1 MFKTVKTYTP
11 PRVLQ
16 ETEVQLERDFLG
28 GSVVENQLER
38 DFLGGSV
45 VENLN
50 EAGVFT
56 MSQEVEEID
65 METENFNFKWE

>member
-1 MFKTVKTYTP
+1 MFNTLKTDTP

-28 GSVVENQLER
+28 GSVVEN
-38 DFLGGSV
+38 
-45 VENLN
+45 LN

-56 MSQEVEEID
+56 MSQDVEVMD
-65 METENFNFKWE
+65 YETEEFNFKWE

>member
-28 GSVVENQLER
+28 GSVVENLK
-38 DFLGGSV
+38 
-45 VENLN
+45 

>member
-1 MFKTVKTYTP
+1 MFNTLKTYTP
-11 PRVLQ
+11 PQVLQ
-16 ETEVQLERDFLG
+16 ETEV
-28 GSVVENQLER
+28 QLER

-56 MSQEVEEID
+56 MSQDVEVMD
-65 METENFNFKWE
+65 YETEEFNFKWE

>member
-1 MFKTVKTYTP
+1 MFNTLKTSTP

-28 GSVVENQLER
+28 GSVVEN
-38 DFLGGSV
+38 
-45 VENLN
+45 LN

-56 MSQEVEEID
+56 MSQDVEVMD
-65 METENFNFKWE
+65 YETEEFNFKWE

>member
-1 MFKTVKTYTP
+1 MFKTVKTYNP

-28 GSVVENQLER
+28 GSVVEN
-38 DFLGGSV
+38 
-45 VENLN
+45 LN
-50 EAGVFT
+50 EAGVYT
-56 MSQEVEEID
+56 MSQDVEEID

>member
-1 MFKTVKTYTP
+1 MT
-11 PRVLQ
+11 VLQ
-16 ETEVQLERDFLG
+16 ETEV
-28 GSVVENQLER
+28 QLER

>member
-1 MFKTVKTYTP
+1 MFNTLKTYTP

-28 GSVVENQLER
+28 GSVVEK
-38 DFLGGSV
+38 
-45 VENLN
+45 LN
-50 EAGVFT
+50 EDGVFT
-56 MSQEVEEID
+56 MSQEVEESD

>member
-1 MFKTVKTYTP
+1 MFNTLKTYTP

-28 GSVVENQLER
+28 GSVVEN
-38 DFLGGSV
+38 
-45 VENLN
+45 LN

-56 MSQEVEEID
+56 MSQDVEVMD
-65 METENFNFKWE
+65 YETEEFNFKWE

>member
-28 GSVVENQLER
+28 GSVVEN
-38 DFLGGSV
+38 
-45 VENLN
+45 LN
-50 EAGVFT
+50 EAA

>member
-1 MFKTVKTYTP
+1 MYNTNKRVYAP

-16 ETEVQLERDFLG
+16 ETEVMLERA
-28 GSVVENQLER
+28 
-38 DFLGGSV
+38 FLGGSV

-56 MSQEVEEID
+56 TAQDVEEVD
-65 METENFNFKWE
+65 MESGDFNFKWE

>member
-1 MFKTVKTYTP
+1 MFNTLKTYTP

-28 GSVVENQLER
+28 GSVVEN
-38 DFLGGSV
+38 
-45 VENLN
+45 LN

-56 MSQEVEEID
+56 MSQEVEVMD
-65 METENFNFKWE
+65 YETEEFNFKWE

>member
-1 MFKTVKTYTP
+1 MFNTLKTYTP

-28 GSVVENQLER
+28 GSVVEN
-38 DFLGGSV
+38 
-45 VENLN
+45 LN

-56 MSQEVEEID
+56 MSQDVEVMD
-65 METENFNFKWE
+65 YETEEFNFKWA

>member
-1 MFKTVKTYTP
+1 MFNTLK
-11 PRVLQ
+11 VLQ
-16 ETEVQLERDFLG
+16 ETEV
-28 GSVVENQLER
+28 QLER

-56 MSQEVEEID
+56 MSQDVEVMD
-65 METENFNFKWE
+65 YETEEFNFKWE

>member
-1 MFKTVKTYTP
+1 MYNTNKRVYTP

-28 GSVVENQLER
+28 GSVVEN
-38 DFLGGSV
+38 
-45 VENLN
+45 LN

-56 MSQEVEEID
+56 TAQEVEEID

>member
-28 GSVVENQLER
+28 GSV
-38 DFLGGSV
+38 GA
-45 VENLN
+45 NLN
-50 EAGVFT
+50 EAGVYT
-56 MSQEVEEID
+56 MSQDVEEID

>member
-28 GSVVENQLER
+28 GSVVEN
-38 DFLGGSV
+38 
-45 VENLN
+45 
-50 EAGVFT
+50 
-56 MSQEVEEID
+56 
-65 METENFNFKWE
+65 

>member
-1 MFKTVKTYTP
+1 MFNTLKTYTP

-28 GSVVENQLER
+28 GSVVEN
-38 DFLGGSV
+38 
-45 VENLN
+45 LN

-56 MSQEVEEID
+56 MSQDVEVMD
-65 METENFNFKWE
+65 YETEDFNFKWE